1 MRRAGAAG
9 RLASYLPVLDWGRR
23 YDRRAFLSDGL
34 AAAIVTIMLIPQSLA
49 YAMLAGLPPVV
60 GLYASILPLVAYALF
75 GTSSTLAV
83 GPVAVVSLMTATA
96 AEAVAAPGSA
106 EYVTAALILALLSG
120 LILLVMGAFRLGF
133 IANLLSHP
141 VISGFI
147 AASGLLIAASQLQH
161 ILGVRAGGHT
171 LLEVGRALARGLP
184 ETNLPTLVVGVAATG
199 FLFWSRTGLGPAL
212 RRLGL
217 SSGAAALLA
226 RTGPVVAIAISIL
239 AVVGFGLEARGV
251 AVVGEVP
258 QGLPALS
265 LPPLDLSLWTALLPA
280 AFLISIIGFAESVS
294 VAQTLAAK
302 RRQSIRPDQ
311 ELIGLGAAN
320 LAAAFS
326 GGYPVTGGFARSI
339 VNFDAGAET
348 PAAGAYTA
356 AGIALAS
363 LFLTPLLFHLP
374 IAVLAATIIVAVLS
388 LVDLGA
394 LRRTWAFSRFDFAAM
409 AGTILVTLGFGVEP
423 GIVTGVALSV
433 LLHLWR
439 TSRPHVAVVGQI
451 PGTQH
456 FRNVLRHDVVCAP
469 EVLSLRIDESLYFA
483 NARAI
488 EDIVQRAVAERPQVR
503 HVVLDCAAVNGI
515 DASALESL
523 ELIMHRLGDAG
534 VKLHFS
540 EVKGPVMDR
549 LARSDFLRH
558 LTGRVFLSHHEA
570 LGELAPETTR
580 RADLAARPD
589 IDAARTFPERASR
602 RPG

>member
-1 MRRAGAAG
+1 MG
-9 RLASYLPVLDWGRR
+9 RLAGYLPVLDWGRR
-23 YDRRAFLSDGL
+23 YDRQAFLSDGL

-75 GTSSTLAV
+75 GTSRTLAV
-83 GPVAVVSLMTATA
+83 GPVAVVSLLTATA
-96 AEAVAAPGSA
+96 AGAVAAPGSA
-106 EYVTAALILALLSG
+106 EYVTAALTLALLSG
-120 LILLVMGAFRLGF
+120 LILFLMGVFRFGF

-147 AASGLLIAASQLQH
+147 TASGLLIAASQMQH

-171 LLEVGRALARGLP
+171 LVEIGGTLLWALP
-184 ETNLPTLVVGVAATG
+184 ETNLPTLLVGAAATA
-199 FLFWSRTGLGPAL
+199 FLFWSRSGLRPAL
-212 RRLGL
+212 ERLGVAPR
-217 SSGAAALLA
+217 AAALLA
-226 RTGPVVAIAISIL
+226 RTGPVLAVAASIL
-239 AVVGFGLEARGV
+239 AVVGLDLAARGV

-258 QGLPALS
+258 QGLPPLS
-265 LPPLDLSLWTALLPA
+265 LPPLDPALWATLLPA

-326 GGYPVTGGFARSI
+326 GGYPVTGGFARSV

-356 AGIALAS
+356 IGIALAS

-374 IAVLAATIIVAVLS
+374 TAVLAATIIVAVLS

-394 LRRTWAFSRFDFAAM
+394 LRRTWAYSRFDFAAM
-409 AGTILVTLGFGVEP
+409 AGTIVVTLGWGVEA
-423 GIVTGVALSV
+423 GIITGVSLSV

-439 TSRPHVAVVGQI
+439 TSRPHVAVIGQI

-456 FRNVLRHDVVCAP
+456 FRNVLRHDVVCTP

-488 EDIVQRAVAERPQVR
+488 EDVVQQAVAQRPEVR
-503 HVVLDCAAVNGI
+503 HVVLNCAAINGI

-523 ELIMHRLGDAG
+523 ELIMHRLADAG
-534 VKLHFS
+534 IKLHLS

-549 LARSDFLRH
+549 LARSDFVRH
-558 LTGRVFLSHHEA
+558 LSGRVFLSHHEA
-570 LGELAPETTR
+570 LAELAPGMTR
-580 RADLAARPD
+580 RSDAATRPA
-589 IDAARTFPERASR
+589 IDAAQVFPEQATRS
-602 RPG
+602 PD